1 MTNVMQLFE
10 LTGLLSSVDFVQI
23 MGNEILYNSNGAG
36 WISIFSPSF
45 KTDLLNM
52 YYSSSAI
59 KISESSGSAF
69 TPIYQPELVAY
80 IESNLIQLYMQGFR

>member
-1 MTNVMQLFE
+1 MVNIMQLFE
-10 LTGLLSSVDFVQI
+10 LTGLVSSIDFVQI
-23 MGNEILYNSNGAG
+23 IGNEILYNSNGAG

-59 KISESSGSAF
+59 KISQSSGSAF
-69 TPIYQPELVAY
+69 TPTHQPELVAY
-80 IESNLIQLYMQGFR
+80 IESNMIQLYLQGYR

>member
-10 LTGLLSSVDFVQI
+10 LTGLLCSVDFFQI
-23 MGNEILYNSNGAG
+23 VNNEILYNSDGAG

-45 KTDLLNM
+45 KIDLLNM
-52 YYSSSAI
+52 YYSTNEI

-69 TPIYQPELVAY
+69 TPIYQPELVSY
-80 IESNLIQLYMQGFR
+80 IESNLIQLYLQGYR

>member
-1 MTNVMQLFE
+1 MVNVMQLLE
-10 LTGLLSSVDFVQI
+10 LTGLLCTVDFVQI
-23 MGNEILYNSNGAG
+23 MGNEILYNSDGAG

-52 YYSSSAI
+52 YYSTNAI

-69 TPIYQPELVAY
+69 TPIYQSELVSY
-80 IESNLIQLYMQGFR
+80 VESNLIQLYLQGYR

>member
-1 MTNVMQLFE
+1 MNLFE

-23 MGNEILYNSNGAG
+23 MGNEILYNSTSAG

-59 KISESSGSAF
+59 QISESSGSAF
-69 TPIYQPELVAY
+69 TPIYQSELVSY
-80 IESNLIQLYMQGFR
+80 VESNLTQLYLKGYR